1 MTEFIVVY
9 VTAASAAEGARIAIA
24 LVEEQ
29 LAACVNRVDGV
40 QSVYRWEGKVE
51 RSQESLLIVKTRA
64 DLLSRVANRVRELHS
79 YTVPE
84 VIALPI
90 LQGDQVYLQWLNEQ
104 LPKKDL

>member
-1 MTEFIVVY
+1 MTEFVVVY
-9 VTAASAAEGARIAIA
+9 VTAASAAEGARIAFA

-64 DLLSRVANRVRELHS
+64 DLLARVANRVRELHS

-90 LQGDQVYLQWLNEQ
+90 LQGDQGYLQWLNEQ
-104 LPKKDL
+104 LQKNDL

>member
-1 MTEFIVVY
+1 MTEFVVVY
-9 VTAASAAEGARIAIA
+9 VTAASAAEGTRIAFA

-51 RSQESLLIVKTRA
+51 GSQESLLIVKTRA

-90 LQGDQVYLQWLNEQ
+90 LQGDQGYLQWLNEQ
-104 LPKKDL
+104 LQKNDL

>member
-9 VTAASAAEGARIAIA
+9 VMASSAAEGERIAA
-24 LVEEQ
+24 TLVEER
-29 LAACVNRVDGV
+29 LAACVNCVDGV

-51 RSQESLLIVKTRA
+51 RNRESLLIVKTRA
-64 DLLSRVANRVRELHS
+64 DLLSRLANRVRELHS

-90 LQGDQVYLQWLNEQ
+90 LQGDQGYLQWLAEQ
-104 LPKKDL
+104 LRKCDP